1 MQLHQILLPPR
12 VPGLD
17 QVIPK
22 KTTHLASITPASVEL
37 NDGLVAH
44 YPFSGNADDHS
55 GNENHLTV
63 NGATLS
69 EDRFGMTESA
79 YSFDGADDY
88 LFSNLDERKGDFTL
102 SL

>member
-1 MQLHQILLPPR
+1 MDDFRIYGR
-12 VPGLD
+12 GLN
-17 QVIPK
+17 QYE
-22 KTTHLASITPASVEL
+22 VEDL
-37 NDGLVAH
+37 YKDTGDMVDLSAGLVAH

-88 LFSNLDERKGDFTL
+88 LSETDDRKATSPFPWR
-102 SL
+102 SK